1 MKKIIGFFLLL
12 ISIQFANAQ
21 TEFERAK
28 DCPPGYIPVLNFNIE
43 QFNFHKPRTNCTS
56 GFGLCIRIKVESGCQ
71 AIGSFFAKTS
81 LVGNIVTA
89 WGTIQ
94 NGKLSLHIPAGL
106 KKIKGFTES
115 DFKTFTIDDAAILQ
129 VTNSK
134 VPLYLTP
141 GNYPVTTDK
150 EDLVVTIPLQN

>member
-12 ISIQFANAQ
+12 ISVQFVNAQ
-21 TEFERAK
+21 SEFERAK
-28 DCPPGYIPVLNFNIE
+28 ECPPGYIPVLNFNIE

-56 GFGLCIRIKVESGCQ
+56 GFGLCIKIKVESGCQ
-71 AIGSFFAKTS
+71 AIGNFFLKTQ
-81 LVGNIVTA
+81 LAGNTVTA
-89 WGTIQ
+89 WGSIQ

-106 KKIKGFTES
+106 KKLKGYTEA
-115 DFKTFTIDDAAILQ
+115 DFKTFTIDDPSILQ

-141 GNYPVTTDK
+141 GSYPVAIDK
-150 EDLVVTIPLQN
+150 EDLVVTIPLQK